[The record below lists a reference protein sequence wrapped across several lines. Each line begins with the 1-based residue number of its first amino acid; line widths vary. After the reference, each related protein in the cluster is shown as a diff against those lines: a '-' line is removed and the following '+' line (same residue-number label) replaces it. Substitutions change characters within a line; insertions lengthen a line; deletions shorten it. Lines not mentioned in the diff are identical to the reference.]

1 MFPMNLKLLLFMG
14 VMLQGRSQSIVPDNK
29 KQNKQKAKIKTK
41 TNRNYAFKKH
51 VFPRHAVFSF

>member
-1 MFPMNLKLLLFMG
+1 MG